1 MKSFAKA
8 SRVAAVAGFF
18 LMFSPVVGRGEGSLE
33 FTAAETILRLE
44 DLEQMALE
52 GNPTIAQSS
61 AQVRAAEGRRLQVG
75 LYPNPTV
82 GYVTE
87 EFSASNP
94 SARSQHYFF
103 FSQRLVTA
111 GKLAKSRSIF
121 AREQAQA
128 EAEKEEQKQ
137 RVLNA
142 VRMLYDE
149 ALGAERL
156 VEVRRELAR
165 IAREAVGIS
174 GELYNIGQA
183 DRPDLLEAEIESE
196 RAELDLVNAGN
207 DRELVWRLLASV
219 VGNPELRPTL
229 LDGDIEGETPALDR
243 EKALARLLD
252 ESPEIKVARAAVE
265 RAKAALERARAEPIP
280 DIFLRAGFGYN
291 LDVREP
297 QGFLE
302 LGVPLPIFDRNQG
315 NIAAARAELT
325 RAEEEMRRLE
335 LALRSLLASTFRNYQ
350 NSLAATERYRTA
362 IIPRAQKSYDLY
374 LARFREMAAAY
385 PQIIIAQ
392 RTLFQA
398 RADYIQALIT
408 LRRNVTAIAGMLLTG
423 GLTPPGDA
431 FPEKGIT
438 AGAMPGVRTGTEGA
452 ELVEKR

>member
-8 SRVAAVAGFF
+8 SRVATVAGLF
-18 LMFSPVVGRGEGSLE
+18 LLFSPVIGRGDESLE
-33 FTAAETILRLE
+33 VTAAETILRLE

-52 GNPTIAQSS
+52 SNPTIAQGS
-61 AQVRAAEGRRLQVG
+61 AQVRAAEGRRLQAG

-87 EFSASNP
+87 EFSARNP

-103 FSQRLVTA
+103 VSQRLVTA

-121 AREQAQA
+121 AREQTQA

-156 VEVRRELAR
+156 VEMRRELAR

-196 RAELDLVNAGN
+196 RANLDLVNAEN
-207 DRELVWRLLASV
+207 DRELVWRLLATV

-229 LDGDIEGETPALDR
+229 LDGDIEGETPTLDQ
-243 EKALARLLD
+243 EKALTRLLG
-252 ESPEIKVARAAVE
+252 ESPEMKVARAMVE

-280 DIFLRAGFGYN
+280 DILLRAGFGYN
-291 LDVREP
+291 LDAREP

-302 LGVPLPIFDRNQG
+302 LGVPLPLFDRNQG

-335 LALRSLLASTFRNYQ
+335 LALRSLLASTFRDYQ
-350 NSLAATERYRTA
+350 NSLAAAERYRTG
-362 IIPRAQKSYDLY
+362 IIPRAQKGYDLY

-385 PQIIIAQ
+385 PQVIIAQ

-408 LRRNVTAIAGMLLTG
+408 LHRSVTAIAGMLLTG
-423 GLTPPGDA
+423 GLTPPGEA
-431 FPEKGIT
+431 LPEKGIT
-438 AGAMPGVRTGTEGA
+438 AGAVSGIRAGTDGA
-452 ELVEKR
+452 GLVEKR